1 MIISSRREFIKSGMS
16 LAAAGTFP
24 ATAFA
29 ALGPNDKFDFLIR
42 NANVLD
48 PS

>member
-29 ALGPNDKFDFLIR
+29 ALGPNDKFAF
-42 NANVLD
+42 
-48 PS
+48 